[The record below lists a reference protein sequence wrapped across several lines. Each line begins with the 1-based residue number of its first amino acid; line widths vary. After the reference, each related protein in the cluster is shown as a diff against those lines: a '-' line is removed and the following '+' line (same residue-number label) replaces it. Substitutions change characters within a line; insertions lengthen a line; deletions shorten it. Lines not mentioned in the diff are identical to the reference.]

1 MCMKYHVWNVWSKGE
16 PNLSLFKSAFER
28 DIFEKK
34 KNGSQSVFQQLTQWR
49 NKGEKEL
56 LSTEI
61 YLCSIATI

>member
-1 MCMKYHVWNVWSKGE
+1 MCMKYDVRNVWSKDE

-34 KNGSQSVFQQLTQWR
+34 KNVSQSVFQQLTQWR
-49 NKGEKEL
+49 NKDEKEL